1 MCDPPRPSLTSAG
14 RRASGYSS
22 LRFGALTLEMET
34 VIPSIRRLAR
44 IEGCAHAQSQ
54 PLMSAT
60 LTAGAAPF
68 PGHQYF
74 IFYKMRWV
82 GAMQLLPR
90 DGIEVEEIIL
100 GDAGISIKPVQI

>member
-1 MCDPPRPSLTSAG
+1 
-14 RRASGYSS
+14 
-22 LRFGALTLEMET
+22 
-34 VIPSIRRLAR
+34 
-44 IEGCAHAQSQ
+44 
-54 PLMSAT
+54 MSAT

-82 GAMQLLPR
+82 GAMQMLPR